1 MLPEKTAQTNDII
14 EKNAEVD
21 EEWTNWDEV
30 ENDTT
35 FFDEETEEENTSDKE
50 QSTEEETVEDNEE
63 LEDFTDTADEE
74 TKSEEIK
81 DKQEEQEERKP
92 KGEKSSEW
100 AAKRR
105 QAEMQKEIE
114 KKAYEKGLVDAVN
127 GINPYTNEKIEDS
140 HDIQEFLIMREM
152 ENKGLDPI
160 TDYHKYQK
168 TMARE
173 LTNKKNTD
181 DEFFKNDYEQFVKD
195 YPDVDLS
202 KLQDDKDFVD
212 FAEPFIK
219 KVPLSTIYK
228 TFIQNKAKI
237 EKRIEQETSKRL
249 ARKAASPGSLSG
261 PSSNDTITEE
271 DIDKYFEAALRGKLD

>member
-1 MLPEKTAQTNDII
+1 MLLEKTAQTNDII

-21 EEWTNWDEV
+21 EEWANWDEV
-30 ENDTT
+30 ENNTSL
-35 FFDEETEEENTSDKE
+35 FDEEETSNEEQVEEDLEEFTDATQEEVKSN
-50 QSTEEETVEDNEE
+50 EEET
-63 LEDFTDTADEE
+63 
-74 TKSEEIK
+74 K
-81 DKQEEQEERKP
+81 DKQEYLEEKKP

-105 QAEMQKEIE
+105 QAELQKEIE

-127 GINPYTNEKIEDS
+127 GINPYTNEKIDDN

-152 ENKGLDPI
+152 ESKGLDPI

-168 TMARE
+168 NIARE
-173 LTNKKNTD
+173 LTSKETTD
-181 DEFFKNDYEQFVKD
+181 EDFFKKDYEQFVKD
-195 YPDVDLS
+195 YPDIDLT
-202 KLQDDKDFVD
+202 KLQEDEDFVD

-228 TFIQNKAKI
+228 TFIQNKAKY

-249 ARKAASPGSLSG
+249 ARKAASPGSLS
-261 PSSNDTITEE
+261 SANSNDTISEE
-271 DIDKYFEAALRGKLD
+271 DIDRYFEAALRGKLD